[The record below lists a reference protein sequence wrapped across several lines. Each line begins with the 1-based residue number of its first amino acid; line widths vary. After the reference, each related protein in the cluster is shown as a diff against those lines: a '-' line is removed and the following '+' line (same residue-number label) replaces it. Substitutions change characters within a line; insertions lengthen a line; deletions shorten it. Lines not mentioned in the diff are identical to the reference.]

1 MAYKTVLAH
10 LNDKARLSRVL
21 EPAAEIASAFEAHLT
36 GLSITPPAVVV
47 PAGMPGAPETVIV
60 DDHCM
65 AYRAEN
71 PQMKAAFEA
80 MARAQ
85 NLPAEWCEI
94 EAGTRTVA
102 DVALEHAHAADLI
115 VAAQTDPKWPGS
127 GHLDVADR
135 LVMGSGRP
143 VLVIP
148 NEGSREAMGRKI
160 LVAWNA
166 RREAARAVFD
176 ALPLLQ
182 RAGAVKCVWVNP
194 QSEDATA
201 QDLPAVDICIS
212 LARHGVNC
220 EAAETVRPN
229 ANVGRT
235 LLDCA
240 KDYGAD
246 LLVMGCYGHS
256 RLRELV
262 MGGAT
267 DHVLKNMTIPVLMS
281 H

>member
-1 MAYKTVLAH
+1 MAYKTILAH
-10 LNDKARLSRVL
+10 CNDKARLRRVL
-21 EPAAEIASAFEAHLT
+21 EPAVELAGAFEAHLT

-60 DDHCM
+60 DDHCR

-71 PQMKAAFEA
+71 PEMKATFEA
-80 MARAQ
+80 MVRSRS
-85 NLPAEWCEI
+85 LPAEWRDL

-115 VAAQTDPKWPGS
+115 VAAQTDAKWAGS

-135 LVMGSGRP
+135 LVVESGRP
-143 VLVIP
+143 VLIVP
-148 NEGSREAMGRKI
+148 NEGKPGATARKI

-182 RAGAVKCVWVNP
+182 RAEEVKVIWVNP
-194 QSEDATA
+194 QSEDALA
-201 QDLPAVDICIS
+201 QDVPAADICVT
-212 LARHGVNC
+212 LARHGVKC
-220 EAAETVRPN
+220 EAAEAVRPY

-235 LLDCA
+235 LLACA
-240 KDYGAD
+240 QDFGAD

-256 RLRELV
+256 RLREFVL
-262 MGGAT
+262 GGASE
-267 DHVLKNMTIPVLMS
+267 HVLKSMTIPVLMS

>member
-10 LNDKARLSRVL
+10 LNDRARLSRVL

-60 DDHCM
+60 DDHCV

-148 NEGSREAMGRKI
+148 NDGAREAMGRKI

-194 QSEDATA
+194 QSEDAIA

-220 EAAETVRPN
+220 EAAETVRPY

>member
-1 MAYKTVLAH
+1 MAGM
-10 LNDKARLSRVL
+10 
-21 EPAAEIASAFEAHLT
+21 FQAHLT
-36 GLSITPPAVVV
+36 GLSITPPAVIV

-60 DDHCM
+60 DDHCQ

-71 PQMKAAFEA
+71 PEMKATFEA
-80 MARAQ
+80 MSRSRS
-85 NLPAEWCEI
+85 LPADWCEV

-102 DVALEHAHAADLI
+102 DVALEHSHAADLI
-115 VAAQTDPKWPGS
+115 VAAQTDAKWAGS
-127 GHLDVADR
+127 GHLDIADR

-143 VLVIP
+143 VLIIP
-148 NEGSREAMGRKI
+148 NEGAHRDVGRKI

-182 RAGAVKCVWVNP
+182 RAGEVKCIWVNP
-194 QSEDATA
+194 QSEDAVA
-201 QDLPAVDICIS
+201 QDVPAADICVT
-212 LARHGVNC
+212 LARHGVKC
-220 EAAETVRPN
+220 EAAEAVRPY

-235 LLDCA
+235 LLSSARDF
-240 KDYGAD
+240 GAD

-256 RLRELV
+256 RLREFVL
-262 MGGAT
+262 GGASE
-267 DHVLKNMTIPVLMS
+267 HVLKSMTIPVLMS